1 MCVLENGQWNLWDK
15 MFTIREQI
23 NSKVVS
29 VHSSLIEIGETQQK
43 KIVFNLE
50 ITFGGLGKTFSWG

>member
-1 MCVLENGQWNLWDK
+1 

-50 ITFGGLGKTFSWG
+50 ITFGGLGKTFS